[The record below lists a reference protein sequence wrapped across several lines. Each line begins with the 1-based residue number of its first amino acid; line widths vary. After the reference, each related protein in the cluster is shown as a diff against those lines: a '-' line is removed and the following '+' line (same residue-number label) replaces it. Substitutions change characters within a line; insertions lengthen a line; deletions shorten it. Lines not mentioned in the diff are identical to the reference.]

1 MIIVTKSNVSES
13 ELDHIRQRVESL
25 GLKTHITRGSHRVV
39 IACVGE
45 DNAMAE
51 VPLLALPGVESFTP
65 ILRPYKLASR
75 EFGHPDEP
83 TIVRIAPGVAFG
95 GRTIQVIA
103 GP

>member
-1 MIIVTKSNVSES
+1 MIIVTKSNVSET
-13 ELDHIRQRVESL
+13 ELDNIRQRVESL

-75 EFGHPDEP
+75 EFSHPD
-83 TIVRIAPGVAFG
+83 
-95 GRTIQVIA
+95 
-103 GP
+103 

>member
-13 ELDHIRQRVESL
+13 ELANIRQRVESL

-51 VPLLALPGVESFTP
+51 VPLLALARRRERHAGAAP
-65 ILRPYKLASR
+65 LQARLARVRRIPTSR
-75 EFGHPDEP
+75 
-83 TIVRIAPGVAFG
+83 TVVRDRARRRVRRHA
-95 GRTIQVIA
+95 RSR
-103 GP
+103 